1 MLFADKVVLVEGIAE
16 KLLLPS
22 FMEKC
27 SCAYEDAHI
36 SIVEIGGKHFEHFI
50 ELFNGNAVNKKV
62 LCVTDNDFPWI
73 EDGVLKN
80 IDDYG
85 NYEGASHI
93 KKLNKR
99 FNIVN
104 FNLVSQSM
112 GGQTFEDELFLAN
125 IDNKD
130 VTKELLRIVLPDCL
144 STYIDTYGIDYSQ
157 WVSNQEAISHAGTKK
172 KIREMISKFDT
183 AINNDNGN
191 KDKYNELFFSQL
203 FLEYAKTRKGDVAL
217 SILSNEALSAQITVP
232 DYIKEGLEW
241 LSK

>member
-1 MLFADKVVLVEGIAE
+1 M
-16 KLLLPS
+16 
-22 FMEKC
+22 
-27 SCAYEDAHI
+27 
-36 SIVEIGGKHFEHFI
+36 
-50 ELFNGNAVNKKV
+50 

-203 FLEYAKTRKGDVAL
+203 FLEYAKNRKGDVAL